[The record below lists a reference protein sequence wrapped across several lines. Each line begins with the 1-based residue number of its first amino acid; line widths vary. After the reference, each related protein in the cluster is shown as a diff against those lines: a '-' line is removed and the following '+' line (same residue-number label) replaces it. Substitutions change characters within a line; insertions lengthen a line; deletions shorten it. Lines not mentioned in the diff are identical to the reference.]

1 MAMLKD
7 EKLQK
12 MMKDVMQNGQQSLQK
27 YLSDPDAIVLLKNL
41 GQIMGKLMNWFDHIT
56 TEYKLSTES
65 SISLRASGRRG

>member
-41 GQIMGKLMNWFDHIT
+41 GQIMGKLMNWFDLIT
-56 TEYKLSTES
+56 AE
-65 SISLRASGRRG
+65 

>member
-1 MAMLKD
+1 MYCADSIQYSSNPEIMAMLKD

-41 GQIMGKLMNWFDHIT
+41 GQIMGKLMN
-56 TEYKLSTES
+56 
-65 SISLRASGRRG
+65 

>member
-1 MAMLKD
+1 MNCADSIQYSSNPEIMAMLKD

-41 GQIMGKLMNWFDHIT
+41 GQIMGKLMN
-56 TEYKLSTES
+56 
-65 SISLRASGRRG
+65 

>member
-1 MAMLKD
+1 MYCADSIQCSSNPEIMAMLKD

-41 GQIMGKLMNWFDHIT
+41 GQIMGKLMN
-56 TEYKLSTES
+56 
-65 SISLRASGRRG
+65 

>member
-41 GQIMGKLMNWFDHIT
+41 SQIMGKLMNWPFYDCTNKWNGI
-56 TEYKLSTES
+56 
-65 SISLRASGRRG
+65 